1 MRKLI
6 LIKKRKIAGQTLIET
21 FIAVTVM
28 ALVVVSGL
36 ALVASTIQTATLD
49 RQKIQAM
56 NLAQEGL
63 ELARNYRD
71 SVDWDTFKDF
81 NPSALDQWQNIKF
94 DDSIAG
100 FTRDVLGEK
109 ISLGPGQDYY
119 VRVTSR
125 VSWTY
130 KGQTKTVTLIEDFYN
145 WQGR

>member
-21 FIAVTVM
+21 FIAVAVM

-71 SVDWDTFKDF
+71 STSWDKFTDDPFPYYWQELLF
-81 NPSALDQWQNIKF
+81 NGNI
-94 DDSIAG
+94 
-100 FTRDVLGEK
+100 T
-109 ISLGPGQDYY
+109 LGPTTFNRQILKSSSTDY
-119 VRVTSR
+119 VRVTSQ

-130 KGQTKTVTLIEDFYN
+130 KGQTKRVTLIEDFYN